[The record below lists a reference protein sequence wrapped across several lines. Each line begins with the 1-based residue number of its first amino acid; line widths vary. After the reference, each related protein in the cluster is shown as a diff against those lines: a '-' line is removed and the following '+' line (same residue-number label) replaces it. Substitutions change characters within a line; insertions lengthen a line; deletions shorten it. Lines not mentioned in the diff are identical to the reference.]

1 MVELFSQFGFT
12 AVIDIAIMT
21 FIIYNLLVLIRGTR
35 AAQMVL
41 GMFILVG
48 ALFVVSQFYPLTT
61 FKWVMDKFYSSLI
74 IIIFILFQ
82 EDIRTVLSR
91 MGKKPFLSGSETVS
105 SKVILDEITRAAA
118 SLASKKIGALIAI
131 ERNILLHRYAES
143 GIVIDA
149 KISQELLMAIFH
161 TSSPIHD
168 GAVLIIQGRL
178 AAAGCFLPLTRD
190 ENVDP
195 DMGTRHRAAI
205 GLSQETDAIIV
216 VVSEEKGAI
225 SLCVD
230 GEMTRGLSAKEL
242 RKSMRMQLNQIPRD
256 EDGKPN
262 TRIRAKSLWK
272 KLKKSTKQGEL
283 KRD

>member
-1 MVELFSQFGFT
+1 M
-12 AVIDIAIMT
+12 
-21 FIIYNLLVLIRGTR
+21 
-35 AAQMVL
+35 
-41 GMFILVG
+41 
-48 ALFVVSQFYPLTT
+48 
-61 FKWVMDKFYSSLI
+61 MDKFYSSLI

-91 MGKKPFLSGSETVS
+91 MGKKPFLSNTETIS
-105 SKVILDEITRAAA
+105 SKIILDEITRAAA
-118 SLASKKIGALIAI
+118 SLASKKVGALIAI

-149 KISQELLMAIFH
+149 KISQEILMSIFH
-161 TSSPIHD
+161 TTSPIHD
-168 GAVLIIQGRL
+168 GAVLILQGRL

-190 ENVDP
+190 ENIDP

-205 GLSQETDAIIV
+205 GLSQETDALVV

-242 RKSMRMQLNQIPRD
+242 RKAMRMHLTQTKKESSKKKLSGN
-256 EDGKPN
+256 
-262 TRIRAKSLWK
+262 RARSLWNRFRTNG
-272 KLKKSTKQGEL
+272 KLKSEEK
-283 KRD
+283 